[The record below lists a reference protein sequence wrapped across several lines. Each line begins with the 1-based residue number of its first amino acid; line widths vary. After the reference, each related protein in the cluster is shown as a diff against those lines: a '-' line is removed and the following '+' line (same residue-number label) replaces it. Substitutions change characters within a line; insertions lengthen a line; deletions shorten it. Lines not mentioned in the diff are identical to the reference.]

1 MTLHRWFTRAAVAA
15 ATLSVAGGDVRA
27 QASYSTAQVVPF
39 TEEQL
44 DNLVA
49 PIALYPDAILAQ
61 VLVAATFPDQ
71 IEFAIRYVRANGTR
85 GIDDQAWD
93 VSVKSVAHYLPV
105 LNMLAERPDWTTALG
120 QAYAGQS
127 ADVMDAVQRLRA
139 MAHAQGNLVSTPEQ
153 DVIVERERIII
164 VPAQPRVIYVP
175 TYDPWAVYYRPVFI
189 ATGYRGFWSFGIG
202 FPIGAWLSYDCD
214 WWGRRVY
221 YDGWRGG
228 GWRHYSRPYI
238 HVTNVYVHPRYEV
251 VYINRTVVHHTV
263 NYGNLG
269 RYTTVHRDVAY
280 GPRGGPSGG
289 GRGGPR
295 DDDRVGRRD
304 DDRNGGRTDG
314 RAGVLD
320 VNQPDRTL
328 PAGVI
333 RAPAARVPVAPSRNA
348 PTRGEPSRAQPARV
362 QPVGS
367 GSGIIRGTSAPIIE
381 RQARPV
387 APQRSSPP
395 GNPGVTTYRTQP
407 PPVVKRGASPPG
419 ARYESRPVPQ
429 PQRQVQ
435 RPVQQ
440 QERPVQQQ
448 RPTQPQRPVRVPA
461 TIPRTSGGGSGGAV
475 VAPRGAPQVSR
486 GTVSRGTVDVGRG
499 PPPTSAARKGKQ

>member
-1 MTLHRWFTRAAVAA
+1 MTLHRLFIRAAVAV
-15 ATLSVAGGDVRA
+15 ATLSFVADEARG

-39 TEEQL
+39 TEQQL

-49 PIALYPDAILAQ
+49 PIALYPDPILAQ
-61 VLVAATFPDQ
+61 VLIAATFPDQ

-85 GIDDQAWD
+85 GIDDQPWD

-221 YDGWRGG
+221 YDGWQGG
-228 GWRHYSRPYI
+228 GWRYYSRPYI

-263 NYGNLG
+263 NYVNVG
-269 RYTTVHRDVAY
+269 RTVHRDADY
-280 GPRGGPSGG
+280 GPRGGG

-295 DDDRVGRRD
+295 DEERVGRRD
-304 DDRNGGRTDG
+304 DDRGAGQRGDDRNGGRNDG
-314 RAGVLD
+314 RAGILD
-320 VNQPDRTL
+320 VNQPDREL

-333 RAPAARVPVAPSRNA
+333 RAPASRVPVSPSRTA
-348 PTRGEPSRAQPARV
+348 PTRGEPSRAQPTRV

-367 GSGIIRGTSAPIIE
+367 GSGIIRGSSAPVVE

-387 APQRSSPP
+387 QPQRSSPP
-395 GNPGVTTYRTQP
+395 GNPGVTTYRT
-407 PPVVKRGASPPG
+407 
-419 ARYESRPVPQ
+419 ESRPVLKQGNSPPVVRSESRYVPPQ
-429 PQRQVQ
+429 Q
-435 RPVQQ
+435 RPVQ
-440 QERPVQQQ
+440 
-448 RPTQPQRPVRVPA
+448 VPA
-461 TIPRTSGGGSGGAV
+461 SIPRGYGGGGVSGGTV
-475 VAPRGAPQVSR
+475 TVPRGAPPVSR
-486 GTVSRGTVDVGRG
+486 GTATRGAATRGTIDAGRAA
-499 PPPTSAARKGKQ
+499 PPASASRKAKGQ